1 MTFSNYF
8 LKKQKLKT
16 IKNRPKIQKKC
27 ILAQKRLKKHHFL
40 MFFNKKN
47 NENIKEDS
55 SEELFFNFTES
66 ETADQAQLF
75 LAREYNARR
84 D

>member
-27 ILAQKRLKKHHFL
+27 ILAQKRIKKTP
-40 MFFNKKN
+40 FF
-47 NENIKEDS
+47 DV
-55 SEELFFNFTES
+55 F
-66 ETADQAQLF
+66 
-75 LAREYNARR
+75 
-84 D
+84 